1 MINDK
6 QPWLSAIIPTYNG
19 SKYLASTLNSVVV
32 QQDDEVECVVIDDG
46 STDDTLKIVE
56 SYRDKLNIKLITK
69 ARAGNWVANTN
80 HALSVASGKY
90 ACFLHQD
97 DLWLEGR
104 LENIKNAIAF
114 YPDASLYLHDAVFI
128 DNQGKPLGLWQCP
141 LGKERVVPLSEMK
154 EKLLV
159 QNFIAIPSPLFNRQ
173 AALDA
178 GTLNSEL
185 WYTADWDF
193 WLKLASLGDSYYIPK
208 PLAAFRVHADSQTIR
223 RSSSIAEFRQQ
234 MRLVVDK
241 HLHLL
246 PKSEV
251 AKVAFFSTE
260 VNTALAAMVH
270 GESPKLFK
278 LGVDFLTLGPKGWR
292 RYWQDS
298 RIEERIS
305 ARLKAKLQTRPRQ
318 SHVPQGAASQT

>member
-1 MINDK
+1 MLNDK
-6 QPWLSAIIPTYNG
+6 QSWLSIIIPTYNG
-19 SKYLASTLNSVVV
+19 SKYLGDALNSVVV
-32 QQDDEVECVVIDDG
+32 QQDETVECIVIDDG

-56 SYRDKLNIKLITK
+56 TYRDRLKIKLITK

-80 HALSVASGKY
+80 HGLSVATGEY

-104 LENIKNAIAF
+104 LKNLKNAIAV
-114 YPDASLYLHDAVFI
+114 YPQANLYFHDSVFI
-128 DNQGKPLGLWQCP
+128 DGRGKPLGLWRCP
-141 LGKERVVPLSEMK
+141 LAAKEGIVSIEQTK

-159 QNFIAIPSPLFNRQ
+159 QNFIAIPAPIFRRQ
-173 AALDA
+173 TALDL
-178 GTLNSEL
+178 GGLNPDL

-193 WLKLASLGDSYYIPK
+193 WLKLAATKEAYYIPQ
-208 PLAAFRVHADSQTIR
+208 PLAAFRVHGDSQTIR

-241 HLHLL
+241 HL
-246 PKSEV
+246 PTKSKEV

-260 VNTALAAMVH
+260 VNTTLAAMVH
-270 GESPKLFK
+270 GKSPNLIR
-278 LGVDFLTLGPKGWR
+278 LGADFVALGPGGWR

-298 RIEERIS
+298 RISDRIS
-305 ARLKAKLQTRPRQ
+305 ARLKAKLQT
-318 SHVPQGAASQT
+318 QT